1 MNKWSNQLVKITK
14 VSRLWKTQSQSLV
27 QIPNPIYANLQLQE
41 VNNFVIKIAKCWATP
56 TSDQE
61 GPIYIISEF
70 TINFM
75 SHKLWPRNITSKLCK
90 FSVSPKDA
98 MQYTFIDN
106 YEVVSSESSQAS
118 IISNCAS
125 DSAQFSIKSFAFG
138 EDGQARVSEKLF
150 LKLTRRRVGTS
161 DRFCLC
167 FFSKPT
173 KPIELRGTKP
183 LTDSKFLTFCNKTTL
198 GSIRL

>member
-1 MNKWSNQLVKITK
+1 MLRQLHSKLTWAFSWMNKWSNQLVKITK
-14 VSRLWKTQSQSLV
+14 VSHLWKTQSQSLV
-27 QIPNPIYANLQLQE
+27 QIPNPIYANLQLQD
-41 VNNFVIKIAKCWATP
+41 VNNFVIKVAKCWATP

-70 TINFM
+70 TI
-75 SHKLWPRNITSKLCK
+75 KPLNIKSKLCK

-150 LKLTRRRVGTS
+150 LKLTRRRVVVTRRTS
-161 DRFCLC
+161 DRLPFV
-167 FFSKPT
+167 FSWNLQILSNYWT
-173 KPIELRGTKP
+173 M
-183 LTDSKFLTFCNKTTL
+183 NW
-198 GSIRL
+198 